1 MHPALGIGTGKL
13 GTKCGAC
20 EPLQSPTDVALEM
33 SGSAELCR
41 ERPNLNSRNKYY
53 DDSHT
58 TDKDARH
65 PEELALRREKRR
77 VAPPNSLHQR
87 VRIALCFALCAGC
100 KLRNEL
106 HVRHDGLTGREDG
119 LQLLFCAANEDLLNR
134 NHSSNC

>member
-1 MHPALGIGTGKL
+1 MYEMIHQLKNFLKKVAQMHPALGIGTGKL

-100 KLRNEL
+100 KLRKHKAIQAVNFPVLLVISGEL
-106 HVRHDGLTGREDG
+106 
-119 LQLLFCAANEDLLNR
+119 
-134 NHSSNC
+134 

>member
-58 TDKDARH
+58 TDKDA
-65 PEELALRREKRR
+65 
-77 VAPPNSLHQR
+77 QR

-100 KLRNEL
+100 KLRKHKAIQAVNFPVLLVISGEL
-106 HVRHDGLTGREDG
+106 
-119 LQLLFCAANEDLLNR
+119 
-134 NHSSNC
+134 